1 MTEGAFEISN
11 EEDLENYDIKPKD
24 NVEVP
29 KTQREFQQRVY
40 ATRGVLKL
48 LREQGVFENEQTVL
62 KEFQTRI
69 LETARAGLT
78 EYVQLEL
85 AVGALE
91 QVREELVI
99 RKGKRVVYR
108 YLTRLAWWCLSGVG
122 VGVLFVLASA
132 YKLAP
137 WLVGYGPVL
146 IGAMAGAWLSV
157 ASGRRDVAF
166 EDLPNFLG
174 SKVEPAVRM
183 AFVGLLAMIVA
194 LFIEL
199 GAVTI
204 TVGNLAFVD
213 FSTSTTA
220 ALLLGVI
227 TGIGERALSVR
238 IIQRAREIV
247 AQ

>member
-1 MTEGAFEISN
+1 MTEGVFEINN
-11 EEDLENYDIKPKD
+11 EEDLENYDIRPKG

-29 KTQREFQQRVY
+29 ETQREFHLRVY

-48 LREQGVFENEQTVL
+48 LREQGVFENNEAVL
-62 KEFQTRI
+62 KEFQTRV

-78 EYVQLEL
+78 GDVQLEL
-85 AVGALE
+85 AVAALE
-91 QVREELVI
+91 QVRKELVI
-99 RKGKRVVYR
+99 RMGKQVVYR
-108 YLTRLAWWCLSGVG
+108 YLTRLASWGLGGVV

-137 WLVGYGPVL
+137 CLVGYGPVL

-183 AFVGLLAMIVA
+183 AFVGLLALIVA

-213 FSTSTTA
+213 FSKSTTA
-220 ALLLGVI
+220 ALLLGI
-227 TGIGERALSVR
+227 IAGIGERALSVR

>member
-1 MTEGAFEISN
+1 MTEGAFKINN
-11 EEDLENYDIKPKD
+11 EEDLDNYDITPKD

-29 KTQREFQQRVY
+29 EAQRELQHRVY

-48 LREQGVFENEQTVL
+48 LREQGVFENKETVL
-62 KEFQTRI
+62 KEFQTRV

-78 EYVQLEL
+78 GYVQLEL

-91 QVREELVI
+91 QVRKELVI

-108 YLTRLAWWCLSGVG
+108 YLTRLAWWGLGGVG
-122 VGVLFVLASA
+122 VGVLIVLASA

-137 WLVGYGPVL
+137 WMVGYGPVL

-166 EDLPNFLG
+166 EDLPDFLG

-183 AFVGLLAMIVA
+183 AFVGLLALIVA
-194 LFIEL
+194 LFIKL

-204 TVGNLAFVD
+204 TVGNLAFVE
-213 FSTSTTA
+213 FAESTTV

-227 TGIGERALSVR
+227 AGIGERALSVR